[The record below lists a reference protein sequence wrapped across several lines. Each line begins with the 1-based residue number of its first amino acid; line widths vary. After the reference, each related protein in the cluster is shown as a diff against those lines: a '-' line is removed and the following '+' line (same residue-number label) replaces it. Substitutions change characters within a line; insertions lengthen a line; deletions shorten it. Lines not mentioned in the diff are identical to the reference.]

1 MTHIAAGCRIW
12 MKREGVEKKLLCAFS
27 FLDKTVQER

>member
-1 MTHIAAGCRIW
+1 MTRIAAGRRIL
-12 MKREGVEKKLLCAFS
+12 MKREGVEKKLLCAFP